1 MQERQ
6 VARKIDIKTINSGN
20 FVQVERKSEED
31 RYLPNYIEVNGMKI
45 SRVRILATV
54 IDKFVSEDGN
64 YATLTLDDTT
74 DTIRCKIFMNSN
86 FSDNISRQN
95 LIDLEAINNI
105 EKGDLIDVI
114 GKIREYNEERY
125 IQPEI
130 IVKIEDPNFE
140 VLRKLEIE
148 KY

>member
-20 FVQVERKSEED
+20 FVQIERKSEED

-45 SRVRILATV
+45 SRVRVLATV

-95 LIDLEAINNI
+95 LIDLETINNI

>member
-20 FVQVERKSEED
+20 FVQIERKSEED

-45 SRVRILATV
+45 SRVRVLATV

>member
-6 VARKIDIKTINSGN
+6 VAIKVQIKTLHTGE
-20 FVQVERKSEED
+20 FVKQEGMN
-31 RYLPNYIEVNGMKI
+31 PNYIKTEDLEI
-45 SRVRILATV
+45 SRARVLATV

-74 DTIRCKIFMNSN
+74 DTIRCKVF
-86 FSDNISRQN
+86 RE
-95 LIDLEAINNI
+95 LEIIENI
-105 EKGDLIDVI
+105 EKGDLVDVI

-130 IVKIEDPNFE
+130 IVKITDPNFE
-140 VLRKLEIE
+140 VLRKLEVE
-148 KY
+148 KS

>member
-6 VARKIDIKTINSGN
+6 VAKKVQIKTINLGD
-20 FVQVERKSEED
+20 FVKQEGFNPSYVD
-31 RYLPNYIEVNGMKI
+31 IEGFRI
-45 SRVRILATV
+45 SRVRVLATV

-74 DTIRCKIFMNSN
+74 DTIRCKVF
-86 FSDNISRQN
+86 R
-95 LIDLEAINNI
+95 DLEIIENI

-114 GKIREYNEERY
+114 GKIKEYNEERY

-130 IVKIEDPNFE
+130 IVKIDDSNFE

-148 KY
+148 KF

>member
-45 SRVRILATV
+45 SRVRVLATV

>member
-1 MQERQ
+1 MQERI

-20 FVQVERKSEED
+20 FVQIERKSEED
-31 RYLPNYIEVNGMKI
+31 RYIPNYIEVNGMKI
-45 SRVRILATV
+45 SRVRVLATV

-95 LIDLEAINNI
+95 LIDLETLENI

>member
-20 FVQVERKSEED
+20 FVQIERKSEED

>member
-1 MQERQ
+1 
-6 VARKIDIKTINSGN
+6 
-20 FVQVERKSEED
+20 
-31 RYLPNYIEVNGMKI
+31 
-45 SRVRILATV
+45 V

-74 DTIRCKIFMNSN
+74 DTISCKIFMNSN

-95 LIDLEAINNI
+95 LIDLETLENI

>member
-6 VARKIDIKTINSGN
+6 VAKKVQIKTINLGD
-20 FVQVERKSEED
+20 FVKQEGFNPSYVD
-31 RYLPNYIEVNGMKI
+31 VDGFKI
-45 SRVRILATV
+45 SRVRVLATV

-64 YATLTLDDTT
+64 YITLTLDDTT

-86 FSDNISRQN
+86 FPDSTSRQN
-95 LIDLEAINNI
+95 LINQKVISNI